1 LTKPVHRLIAIYA
14 LLLAG
19 NVGAWFWALTLF
31 GGNPVLIGTATLA
44 YVLGLRHAVD
54 ADHIAAIDN
63 VTRKFVQQ
71 GEKPI
76 AVGLYFSLGHSTLVA
91 LACGMIAATSTG
103 LSPHF
108 DAVRA
113 IGGLVSTGI
122 SAFFLFIIALA
133 NAFTLVSV
141 WRVFRAPIG
150 EDVAVPFGPL
160 SRILRPLMAVITNP
174 RQMYPLGFLFGLG
187 FDTASEVGL
196 LSVSASQASHAV
208 SLWTIMV
215 FPALFTA
222 GMSLID
228 TADGLLMRGAY
239 GWALVEP
246 QRKLAYN
253 LTITL
258 FSILVALIIGA
269 LEALSL
275 IAGRFGL
282 TGVFWRWI
290 SDLNS
295 HFGAIGCAIIVAFV
309 GCWTLSSLLSRQK
322 PAIAMQP

>member
-1 LTKPVHRLIAIYA
+1 MTEPVHRLIAIYA

-19 NVGAWFWALTLF
+19 NIGAWLWAILLF
-31 GGNPVLIGTATLA
+31 GSNPVLIGTATLA

-63 VTRKFVQQ
+63 VTRKLVQQ
-71 GEKPI
+71 GKKPI
-76 AVGLYFSLGHSTLVA
+76 AIGLYFSLGHSTLVA
-91 LACGMIAATSTG
+91 LACGMIAATSAG
-103 LSPHF
+103 LHTYF
-108 DAVRA
+108 GAVRA

-122 SAFFLFIIALA
+122 SASFLFIIALA
-133 NAFTLVSV
+133 NAVTLASV
-141 WRVFRAPIG
+141 WRAFRATTAEG
-150 EDVAVPFGPL
+150 VAVPFGPL
-160 SRILRPLMAVITNP
+160 SRILRPLMAVITNS

-196 LSVSASQASHAV
+196 LSVSAGQASHAI

-228 TADGLLMRGAY
+228 TTDGLVMRGAY

-253 LTITL
+253 FAITL
-258 FSILVALIIGA
+258 FSILVALIVGV
-269 LEALSL
+269 LETLNL
-275 IAGRFGL
+275 IANHFVF
-282 TGVFWRWI
+282 TGTFWRWI
-290 SDLNS
+290 SDLNN
-295 HFGAIGCAIIVAFV
+295 HLGAIGCAIIVAFV
-309 GCWTLSSLLSRQK
+309 GCWTLSSLLSRPKRTIATK
-322 PAIAMQP
+322 P